1 MERESNILRME
12 IDFKEIMKKGKQQE
26 KVRNSSKM
34 EINLKV
40 NILKVEQSEEKNF
53 IQMAIHK
60 NVNIRM
66 DRLMGGE

>member
-66 DRLMGGE
+66 DRLMDGE